1 MEEAIKRQ
9 LFELLEMDE
18 EETAKVNQYFI
29 DHKLSSL
36 FCDYEILGL
45 SASTCYKIETVKLLI
60 EGDIYG

>member
-29 DHKLSSL
+29 DHKLSNF
-36 FCDYEILGL
+36 FCDYKMLGL
-45 SASTCYKIETVKLLI
+45 TASTNQKIETVKLLI
-60 EGDIYG
+60 E